1 MGKLVLVLV
10 AVLVLAIGCL
20 DEANK
25 ANHLA
30 NETVSSTAM
39 ESPDI
44 PYQQFCQGY
53 EALDAA
59 VVASTYTKDAILINV
74 YNGSLPTSFQ
84 GRNSIDSFFIAT
96 FARALERNV
105 GLQINFKLTSRQERR
120 GQILDNGLYKLSVSS
135 PDQVVDHRYGKF
147 SIVLQQEQG
156 SWKFAIDTNAS
167 AAEEEYK
174 QAVGSMIGSDGRK

>member
-20 DEANK
+20 EEAETANHMANK
-25 ANHLA
+25 
-30 NETVSSTAM
+30 TASLT
-39 ESPDI
+39 EAENPDI
-44 PYQQFCQGY
+44 PYQKFCQGY
-53 EALDAA
+53 EVLDATI
-59 VVASTYTKDAILINV
+59 VASTYTTEAILINV

-96 FARALERNV
+96 FARASESNV

-120 GQILDNGLYKLSVSS
+120 GQILDNGLYQLGVSS

-147 SIVLQQEQG
+147 SIVLEQEQG

-167 AAEEEYK
+167 ATEEEFQ
-174 QAVGSMIGSDGRK
+174 QAVGSIIGSDGRK